1 MDERIWLEENIK
13 KYNFKELTI
22 EYNKAFNKNKSEG
35 ALKTYCYKRGIKRE
49 NLSKPHSFTPAQ
61 VEWLK
66 ENYKAITSK
75 EVFFRKKL
83 TEDFNKEFKT
93 DVKELTIVNK
103 CKTLGLKQN
112 SYSFT
117 EEQNEWLA
125 KNCLN
130 YDNYRDFCNVFNEKF
145 NANKKRDS
153 FMVYCLRKN
162 FLVEDTSYWS
172 EEQEDF
178 IRENYELYTANKLTE
193 LLNEKFGIQKNL
205 CVVKHKITKL
215 NCCSKVRYY
224 TEEEKEW
231 ILNNLSNYKTFDG
244 LYNAFNEKFNLNI
257 SEHKFRNLIYTRMK
271 LTLAEEGYKRSD
283 YHEIGTEKTYDGVV
297 YIKVRDDLRHKANY
311 QIKSRYMYEQYHNVK
326 LDKEQF
332 VVFLDG
338 DNTNFDKDNLFLVSH
353 NGYAT
358 MPPEWRKCGNPKLKR
373 IMFLQSEAKC
383 LVKQM
388 KIEKE
393 KK

>member
-13 KYNFKELTI
+13 KYGFKELTI
-22 EYNKAFNKNKSEG
+22 EYNRVFNDNKTTS
-35 ALKTYCYKRGIKRE
+35 AMQAYCYRRGIKKE
-49 NLSKPHSFTPAQ
+49 NISKPYSFTPAQ

-66 ENYKAITSK
+66 ENYKVITNK
-75 EVFFRKKL
+75 DVFFRKKL
-83 TEDFNKEFKT
+83 TEDFNKEFGT
-93 DVKELTIVNK
+93 NVKELTIAHK
-103 CKTLGLKQN
+103 CRKLGLKQN

-117 EEQNEWLA
+117 EEQNKWLA
-125 KNCLN
+125 NNCLN
-130 YDNYRDFCNVFNEKF
+130 YDNYKDFCNAFNEKF

-153 FMVYCLRKN
+153 FMIYCLRKK

-178 IRENYELYTANKLTE
+178 IRENYELYTVKE
-193 LLNEKFGIQKNL
+193 LVELFNEKFRSKKTLNM
-205 CVVKHKITKL
+205 VKHKITEL

-224 TEEEKEW
+224 TNEEKEW
-231 ILNNLSNYKTFDG
+231 ILNNLNNYSLIEDI
-244 LYNAFNEKFNLNI
+244 YNAFKEKFNLDISLRSFRFLTSKMNI
-257 SEHKFRNLIYTRMK
+257 LFT
-271 LTLAEEGYKRSD
+271 EEGYKRSNALK
-283 YHEIGTEKTYDGVV
+283 IGTEKIYEGVI
-297 YIKVRDDLRHKANY
+297 YIKVRDDLVHKANY

-326 LDKEQF
+326 LEKNQF

-358 MPPEWRKCGNPKLKR
+358 MPHEWRDCDNPKLKK
-373 IMFLQSEAKC
+373 IMLLQSEAKC
-383 LVKQM
+383 LIKQA
-388 KIEKE
+388 KLEKE